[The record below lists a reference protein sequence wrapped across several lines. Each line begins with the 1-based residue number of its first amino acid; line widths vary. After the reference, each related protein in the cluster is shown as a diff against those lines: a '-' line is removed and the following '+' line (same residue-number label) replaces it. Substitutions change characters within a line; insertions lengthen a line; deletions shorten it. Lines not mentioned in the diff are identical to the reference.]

1 MKIKWLGHACFLLT
15 GENGIKIVTDPFDA
29 TVGYPIPAVEAD
41 IVTTSHDHF
50 DHNYTDAVRGDFEVI
65 DGIGD
70 FYIKDIPIKGVK
82 TYHDDAMG
90 EKRGGNVVYIMKI
103 DGLNVCHL
111 GDLGHVLDEKTIEHI
126 GPVDVLMIPVGGY
139 YTIDA
144 ETAVKVIAQLA
155 PKLIIPMHFKTPEID
170 FPIAG
175 VDAFLDKIGGGQR
188 SGSNEMEVT
197 AKALAVPAQVK
208 VLEYK

>member
-15 GENGIKIVTDPFDA
+15 GENGIRIVTDPFDA
-29 TVGYPIPAVEAD
+29 TVGYPLPKVEAD
-41 IVTTSHDHF
+41 IVTTSHAHF
-50 DHNYTDAVRGDFEVI
+50 DHNYTDAVEGDFEVV

-90 EKRGGNVVYIMKI
+90 EKRGGNVVYIMEI
-103 DGLNVCHL
+103 DGLKVCHL
-111 GDLGHVLDEKTIEHI
+111 GDLGHLLDENTIEHI
-126 GPVDVLMIPVGGY
+126 GPVDVLLIPVGGY

-144 ETAVKVIAQLA
+144 EQAMRVIAQLA
-155 PKLIIPMHFKTPEID
+155 PKLVIPMHFKTPAID

-175 VDAFLDKIGGGQR
+175 VDVFLDKIGGGEKV
-188 SGSNEMEVT
+188 GSNEIEVAANDLGAPT
-197 AKALAVPAQVK
+197 RVK